1 MKKLIYLLLS
11 ALAPG
16 IMYSQISTFPSSE
29 SFDTAFTE
37 GTSVSFIPNWTGNI
51 VAPPSSKIFRDIT
64 DYNSAPAAL
73 SIIPTSSFN
82 GDVEV
87 NLNLSSYQSIVVNF
101 VAKSMLNGA
110 GTRDAVLSM
119 STSIDGG
126 TTWIGTSQ
134 IASLPNSN
142 QTAFTNY
149 SYPLP
154 IEANNQSNVLVR
166 FYVTRG
172 STGTSTAAKL
182 VIDDVTIQQTS
193 TPQIVLNQTSMA
205 FTQVLG
211 VPSQTQIVTVSGSNL
226 NGNINLAAPSNFE
239 ISLAQ
244 NSAFSNTLNLTPT
257 NGIVA
262 STVYVR
268 LNSSINGIFNG
279 NLTVNSL
286 NTTVQNIALT
296 GNCVTPTVTN
306 PNPIILT
313 EGVPSLVFDQW
324 DNANTAG
331 SHPQN
336 LALWTHSTSDPD
348 LNTLF
353 IEDWSCMYNLTS
365 RSRFAGEGANGIS
378 MVNTGNAQFVGIC
391 DGSDPTQT
399 TGNTIANGRVGAVV
413 MGLDTSSISNSSTIT
428 INWTGRTILKNLRA
442 YGLRMQYRIGTS
454 NGNPNSGWL
463 EFPTTEEY
471 LSGED
476 NTSENKS
483 TQLPQNCNGQSLVQV
498 RWVYYYISG
507 SGARAQL
514 GLDDINVSI
523 ATLGNQSFTYN
534 QNDFSLSPNPVS
546 KEIVY
551 LSSKQDIEI
560 FDILGNALQTINNA
574 TSINTTTL
582 SSGIYLIKSSTGI
595 TKKLIVK

>member
-257 NGIVA
+257 NGIVS

-399 TGNTIANGRVGAVV
+399 TGNTIANGRAGAVV

-483 TQLPQNCNGQSLVQV
+483 TQLPQNCNGQSLVQI